1 MCAAVMLQ
9 VCWKFRGKKFDR
21 AMKLHTVVVNHHWFE
36 DSLRA
41 GRRLPEEPYKLQRY
55 TEREGGCLICIKFR

>member
-1 MCAAVMLQ
+1 M
-9 VCWKFRGKKFDR
+9 GKKFDR

-55 TEREGGCLICIKFR
+55 TEREGGHLICIKFT